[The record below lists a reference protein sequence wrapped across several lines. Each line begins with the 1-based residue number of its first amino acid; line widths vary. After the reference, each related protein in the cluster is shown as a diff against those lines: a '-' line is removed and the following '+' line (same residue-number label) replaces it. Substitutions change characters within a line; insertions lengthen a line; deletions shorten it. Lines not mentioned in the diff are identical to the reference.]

1 MIRVEKRKDEDFED
15 MLKRFKKVC
24 RREGLISAI
33 RSREAYEKP
42 CDRRRRKHREGIAN
56 VKKSLRR
63 RSFTR

>member
-33 RSREAYEKP
+33 RNREAYEKP
-42 CDRRRRKHREGIAN
+42 CDRRRRKRQESILRT
-56 VKKSLRR
+56 KKQDRR
-63 RSFTR
+63 RSITR